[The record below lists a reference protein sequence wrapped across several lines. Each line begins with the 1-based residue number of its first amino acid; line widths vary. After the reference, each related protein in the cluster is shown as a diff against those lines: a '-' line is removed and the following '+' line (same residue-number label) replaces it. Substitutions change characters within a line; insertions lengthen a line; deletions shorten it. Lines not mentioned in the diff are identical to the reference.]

1 MGRKLDSG
9 LDKRTETQRGKDSG
23 SKTPK
28 MDKIKS
34 DTKKK
39 LSDNFNKKR

>member
-1 MGRKLDSG
+1 MGRNSDRGS
-9 LDKRTETQRGKDSG
+9 DKRTETQRGKDSG

-39 LSDNFNKKR
+39 LNDNFNRKR

>member
-1 MGRKLDSG
+1 MGRNLDRG
-9 LDKRTETQRGKDSG
+9 FEKRTETQRGKDSG

-28 MDKIKS
+28 MDRVKE

-39 LSDNFNKKR
+39 LHDNLKKR